1 MDIKNSNDFRETFSV
16 CYVIL
21 FLRFVALFCK
31 MIATCI
37 KHTLGLNEL
46 LLNWT
51 INFPKKNKQKIAP
64 AEKLLFWL
72 YKNRITI
79 NMKRAFAWISLHM
92 NTVYFGSYLYFF
104 LLLSFKNFILHTLFR
119 YMVIV
124 LFMRN
129 LCIARVKRC
138 SFLFSQSNAC
148 INHNDSTF
156 TVDTVIF

>member
-1 MDIKNSNDFRETFSV
+1 MLRNTIFAICCFVLQNDSYMYKTYFGIEWIAFELNDK
-16 CYVIL
+16 I
-21 FLRFVALFCK
+21 FL
-31 MIATCI
+31 
-37 KHTLGLNEL
+37 
-46 LLNWT
+46 
-51 INFPKKNKQKIAP
+51 KKNKQKIAP

-79 NMKRAFAWISLHM
+79 NMKRAFAWISLNM

-129 LCIARVKRC
+129 LCIARVKRR

-148 INHNDSTF
+148 INNSTF